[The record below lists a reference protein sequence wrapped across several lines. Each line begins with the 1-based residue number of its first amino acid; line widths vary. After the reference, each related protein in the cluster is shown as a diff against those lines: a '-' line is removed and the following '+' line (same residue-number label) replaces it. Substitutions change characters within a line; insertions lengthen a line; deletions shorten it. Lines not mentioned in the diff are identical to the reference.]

1 MFKITA
7 LKLLTPKKRV
17 NVYMNN
23 TYAFSLERKLV
34 DRIGLRV
41 GQELSDDQVEEITR
55 CDLAEKAI
63 KSAFRYI
70 SYRLRS
76 EKEIRERLRKHGFD
90 NVIEEV
96 IKRLK
101 ELSLVDDVAFA
112 RFWKEN
118 RVSFKPLS
126 RRLLRQELKQ
136 KGIAEPIIA
145 EVILDMDDNLS
156 AIKAGRKRIRLLIK
170 NEYPEFRHR
179 LTTFLRWRGF
189 NYETIACTV
198 AFLWQ
203 EVQSSKAK

>member
-7 LKLLTPKKRV
+7 LKLLTPKKRI

-76 EKEIRERLRKHGFD
+76 EKEIREHLSKHGFD